1 MRRTTNAERR
11 VAPVATLLG
20 IAFFAVYATLAARD
34 VMFGD
39 ASELVA
45 SAAQNG
51 IAHPPGY
58 PLWIMLGHLAAL
70 LPVGPLPF
78 RVNLTAAAYH
88 AVTVSVVYA
97 SGYVLTRRHGP
108 ALFAAL
114 LLAIGSPLFVTWS
127 LQADVFSLNDLFA
140 ATIVLLCLLW
150 LDDARRSSLIVP
162 IAALFGLGLANHQTL
177 ILLAPL
183 PLWVAWCG
191 REALKSA
198 TDLPKIL
205 GAAAL
210 LMLLGFWLPYVHTI
224 LASQRL
230 AQWQFGEARSFSE
243 LIDVI
248 DRHAFG
254 TLNLVPGA
262 ALQGG
267 FPAQRAAAL
276 VTLGGWPYLA
286 VAAGLAGLALRKRY
300 AELILAALIIAGPL
314 LAFCIVANLNLDLE
328 ISLGVFSR
336 FGLLPLV
343 ALAPFSACAV
353 FALEALVRDRALRI
367 VASVV
372 TLCGAL
378 LPAALHLST
387 LSLAGAHDPRNLS
400 RDVFAGV
407 PARAILLAASDAVE
421 LPPKYFQDMEGWRPD
436 VIIIRYGFLRW
447 EEYQNELRRTL
458 VVPPEVGR
466 LAIPSQA
473 RDVLARANPS
483 RRFFVVGDRPIH
495 APGPFYKP
503 LVDGVVSQ
511 MIPLR
516 ERVDVRRHYDDESTL
531 QSRSGYANVNS
542 AFWTTN
548 GFGSQVRTFYAGG
561 FFSTGVDAKYL
572 GDRKAARGW
581 FERAGG
587 YATDPLIDQELQ
599 R

>member
-1 MRRTTNAERR
+1 
-11 VAPVATLLG
+11 L
-20 IAFFAVYATLAARD
+20 
-34 VMFGD
+34 
-39 ASELVA
+39 
-45 SAAQNG
+45 
-51 IAHPPGY
+51 
-58 PLWIMLGHLAAL
+58 
-70 LPVGPLPF
+70 
-78 RVNLTAAAYH
+78 
-88 AVTVSVVYA
+88 VYA
-97 SGYVLTRRHGP
+97 SSYVLARRHGP

-114 LLAIGSPLFVTWS
+114 LLAIGSPLFVSWS

-140 ATIVLLCLLW
+140 AAIVLLCLLW

-183 PLWVAWCG
+183 PLWAAWRG
-191 REALKSA
+191 RKEMRSA
-198 TDLPKIL
+198 TDLPRTL

-210 LMLLGFWLPYVHTI
+210 LLLLGFWLPYLHTM

-230 AQWQFGEARSFSE
+230 TQWQFGEARSFSE
-243 LIDVI
+243 LIDLI

-276 VTLGGWPYLA
+276 IMLGGWPYLA
-286 VAAGLAGLALRKRY
+286 IAGGLAGLALRKRY
-300 AELILAALIIAGPL
+300 AELAVAGLIVAGPL
-314 LAFCIVANLNLDLE
+314 LAFCTIANLNLDLE

-353 FALEALVRDRALRI
+353 FVLEALVRDRALRI
-367 VASVV
+367 VASVIA
-372 TLCGAL
+372 LCGAF
-378 LPAALHLST
+378 LPAALHLPS

-400 RDVFAGV
+400 RDVFAAV
-407 PARAILLAASDAVE
+407 PAHAILLAASDAVE
-421 LPPKYFQDMEGWRPD
+421 LPPKYFQDMENWRPD
-436 VIIIRYGFLRW
+436 VTIIRYGFLRW
-447 EEYQNELRRTL
+447 AEYQNELRRTL
-458 VVPPEVGR
+458 AVPPEVGR
-466 LAIPSQA
+466 LVIPSQA

-483 RRFFVVGDRPIH
+483 RPFFVVGDRPIH

-511 MIPLR
+511 MIPR
-516 ERVDVRRHYDDESTL
+516 HERIDVRRHYEYEVKL
-531 QSRSGYANVNS
+531 QSRSGYANLVS

-548 GFGSQVRTFYAGG
+548 GFGQQVRTFYAGG
-561 FFSTGVDAKYL
+561 FFSTGLDAINL
-572 GDRKAARGW
+572 ADRKAARGW
-581 FERAGG
+581 FERAGR

-599 R
+599 QLDSR